1 MDRQKFKKT
10 YSIIDSIQAQQFD
23 KTDILGSYTGVPA
36 DGDTPTQDADDL
48 QIEELIKL
56 VWFCRFRDL
65 LIRFWKQK
73 KLLGFLQ
80 KVWELFFVY

>member
-36 DGDTPTQDADDL
+36 DGGTPTQDADDL
-48 QIEELIKL
+48 QIT
-56 VWFCRFRDL
+56 L
-65 LIRFWKQK
+65 LIQ
-73 KLLGFLQ
+73 L
-80 KVWELFFVY
+80 V